1 MNMLQ
6 RLHVAHNSKV
16 FIIWPFTEKDC
27 QLLMYNRNYNANTKI
42 QGRYNRIRKNIQLIF
57 LKEKRKRKN
66 KKWDKMKTNGKIV
79 VLNLIIPIVALK
91 VML

>member
-1 MNMLQ
+1 MCLNGGWIE
-6 RLHVAHNSKV
+6 AG
-16 FIIWPFTEKDC
+16 EKDC

>member
-1 MNMLQ
+1 MLQ

-42 QGRYNRIRKNIQLIF
+42 QGRYNRIRKKYSINIF
-57 LKEKRKRKN
+57 KREEKKEKQEMGQN
-66 KKWDKMKTNGKIV
+66 EN
-79 VLNLIIPIVALK
+79 
-91 VML
+91 